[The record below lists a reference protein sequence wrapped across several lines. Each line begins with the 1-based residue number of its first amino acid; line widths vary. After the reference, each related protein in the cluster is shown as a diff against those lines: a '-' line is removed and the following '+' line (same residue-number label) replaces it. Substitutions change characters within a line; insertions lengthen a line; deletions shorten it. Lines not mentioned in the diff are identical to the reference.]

1 MIIDEFEK
9 QLFENKDEKYQV
21 FQTRSVP
28 NIPADSIIGVRTPIL
43 RQMAKEYA
51 KRDDVDE
58 FLSALPHK
66 YFEENQ
72 IHFFII
78 SLMKDY
84 ERCISYTEKFLPYIN
99 NWATCDQANMKTLA
113 KHKDKLQEKISCWI
127 KSGQTYTIRFAV
139 GLLMSYYLDDESFST
154 EYLDMAAAVKSEEY
168 YVRMMVAWY
177 FATALAKQY
186 ESTLPYIESRRL
198 DEWTHR
204 KTIQKAIESYRIT
217 DEQKAYLRTLK

>member
-1 MIIDEFEK
+1 MIIDEIEK

-21 FQTRSVP
+21 FQTKSVP
-28 NIPADSIIGVRTPIL
+28 NIPAESIIGVRTPIL

-72 IHFFII
+72 IHSFII
-78 SLMKDY
+78 SGMKDY
-84 ERCISYTEKFLPYIN
+84 ERCISCTEKFLPYIN
-99 NWATCDQANMKTLA
+99 NWATCDQACVKVFA
-113 KHKDKLQEKISCWI
+113 KHKEELLEKIKLWI
-127 KSGQTYTIRFAV
+127 KSDHTYTIRYAV
-139 GLLMSYYLDDESFST
+139 GLLMSYYLDDASFST
-154 EYLDMAAAVKSEEY
+154 EFLDMAADVRSEEY

-204 KTIQKAIESYRIT
+204 KTVQKAIESYRIT

>member
-1 MIIDEFEK
+1 MIIDEIENK
-9 QLFENKDEKYQV
+9 LFENKDEKYQA

-28 NIPADSIIGVRTPIL
+28 NIPAESIIGVRTPIL

-78 SLMKDY
+78 SLMMDY

-99 NWATCDQANMKTLA
+99 NWATCDQANMKVLT
-113 KHKDKLQEKISCWI
+113 KHKDELLEKIRCWI
-127 KSGQTYTIRFAV
+127 KSEHTYTIRFAV
-139 GLLMSYYLDDESFST
+139 GLLMSYYLDDDSFRT
-154 EYLDMAAAVKSEEY
+154 EFLDMAAEVKSEEY

-186 ESTLPYIESRRL
+186 ESTLPYIEKRRL

-204 KTIQKAIESYRIT
+204 KTIQKAIESYRIS